1 MNLKFTAYSKNER
14 KIYSSGSDPVKIS
27 LDGKCI
33 NTITGEELEL
43 KFEDWSGKF
52 ADILPS
58 ERHMEDK
65 LEDYMKYCKDSPI
78 IKNAFEDGFRAC
90 FNWIHRIVSRLD

>member
-43 KFEDWSGKF
+43 AIDDLDS
-52 ADILPS
+52 ILK
-58 ERHMEDK
+58 D
-65 LEDYMKYCKDSPI
+65 LEK
-78 IKNAFEDGFRAC
+78 E
-90 FNWIHRIVSRLD
+90 

>member
-14 KIYSSGSDPVKIS
+14 KVYSSGSDPVSIN

-43 KFEDWSGKF
+43 AF
-52 ADILPS
+52 ADLDEILKS
-58 ERHMEDK
+58 
-65 LEDYMKYCKDSPI
+65 LEK
-78 IKNAFEDGFRAC
+78 
-90 FNWIHRIVSRLD
+90 

>member
-43 KFEDWSGKF
+43 GFEDWSGKF

-58 ERHMEDK
+58 ERHMEEK
-65 LEDYMKYCKDSPI
+65 LEDYEDAPI
-78 IKNAFEDGFRAC
+78 LKERYEDGFRAC
-90 FNWIHRIVSRLD
+90 FNWIHRIVSKLD